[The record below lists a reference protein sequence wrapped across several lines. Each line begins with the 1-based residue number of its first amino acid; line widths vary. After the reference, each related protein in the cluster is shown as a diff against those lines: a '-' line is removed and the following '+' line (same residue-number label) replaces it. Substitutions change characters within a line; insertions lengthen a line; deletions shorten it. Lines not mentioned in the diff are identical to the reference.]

1 MKLIKVKNGL
11 MEAENYFLAS
21 SFSDFA
27 GSANI
32 IRDIA
37 TSRLKLISNNKIE
50 RKFEYKEFVIELEK
64 ENFKTMAI
72 DDYSMIYIGN
82 KEYSFGIKDIEI
94 DAQNKFWKILKQ
106 DNYIQAYSSKDGV
119 TYTNIGGMEF
129 SETLTKQ
136 GFMKYNAE
144 DFILDSYKVYASP
157 YVTLQNAPEG
167 FITEFYNLKDELV
180 VTRKFDADIE
190 CKVFLDAKIQG
201 YFVLKD
207 LDNKEYYKSE
217 LLELGYGD
225 VYVLSSY
232 NFEIIYQG
240 NVINNIQSALLQDLE
255 ELIIIKNVGN
265 KDYANINIGTQSSGN
280 DLIQLSLDNITYTD
294 NIALDIAQGTQKDI
308 FVRIIKNANNHGFNV
323 RDFQLVINE

>member
-106 DNYIQAYSSKDGV
+106 DNYIQAYSSKDEV
-119 TYTNIGGMEF
+119 
-129 SETLTKQ
+129 LP
-136 GFMKYNAE
+136 
-144 DFILDSYKVYASP
+144 ILILEVWSFQRH
-157 YVTLQNAPEG
+157 LQN
-167 FITEFYNLKDELV
+167 
-180 VTRKFDADIE
+180 R
-190 CKVFLDAKIQG
+190 
-201 YFVLKD
+201 
-207 LDNKEYYKSE
+207 
-217 LLELGYGD
+217 
-225 VYVLSSY
+225 
-232 NFEIIYQG
+232 
-240 NVINNIQSALLQDLE
+240 AL
-255 ELIIIKNVGN
+255 
-265 KDYANINIGTQSSGN
+265 
-280 DLIQLSLDNITYTD
+280 
-294 NIALDIAQGTQKDI
+294 
-308 FVRIIKNANNHGFNV
+308 
-323 RDFQLVINE
+323 